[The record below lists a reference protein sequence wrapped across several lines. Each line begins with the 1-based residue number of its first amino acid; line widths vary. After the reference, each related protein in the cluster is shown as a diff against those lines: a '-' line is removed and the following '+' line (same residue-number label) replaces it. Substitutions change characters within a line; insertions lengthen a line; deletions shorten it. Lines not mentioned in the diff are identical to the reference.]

1 MMDIITEIDSA
12 RLLGCRPAT
21 VPEGGSG
28 RIGVGIQ
35 QNRGSKVFWE
45 EGTLDSIGSSQA
57 QGGGIDPVPWALCS
71 PCPCSF

>member
-1 MMDIITEIDSA
+1 MDIITEMDSA
-12 RLLGCRPAT
+12 HLLGCRPAT
-21 VPEGGSG
+21 VPEGGWG

-57 QGGGIDPVPWALCS
+57 QDGDTDPVPWALCS